1 MRGLIK
7 QPPSSLAFSPAR
19 LGPRSSPRNLAP
31 FFHPCGGRLV
41 CLGSGRLSTLSF
53 TVSPPV
59 SFTPCATT
67 CTHASKQP
75 RRHFHHP
82 FSLLVNYMSLIV
94 RYPLHRTAT
103 FSLLFFP
110 PSFLRILLSS
120 AEWDL
125 QYVPLNRLERSNER
139 SDNFSLELGS
149 STKLN
154 SRTEIRELK
163 KKERERKRD
172 WKKNFLSSF
181 FFA

>member
-19 LGPRSSPRNLAP
+19 LGPRPLQGISPPSSTLVVEGSSALAP
-31 FFHPCGGRLV
+31 AVCQLCHSLFHPRWASPLV
-41 CLGSGRLSTLSF
+41 PLR
-53 TVSPPV
+53 
-59 SFTPCATT
+59 